1 MFRCF
6 GDRLR
11 SPYSD
16 HPDHMRDALTES
28 RVDAKMTDVAFVRHL
43 RQSPYWQTLS
53 NRAQLRVLNRCLV
66 SAIDLY
72 SQVVRVQDAVFA
84 DIEVLGAKIVREKF
98 PDDTLLI
105 FVTVPGTTVDEKVT
119 VLRQRMEARLKGE
132 KTASDVERVHE
143 RIDRARNLEFPF
155 EAECDF
161 VIVNDEKDR
170 AVDELEQYILSKIA
184 VRKQEMVSKEA

>member
-84 DIEVLGAKIVREKF
+84 DIEVLVENLLAYRTYAVLVTRCAIVTELKHQIYKTTGAR
-98 PDDTLLI
+98 T
-105 FVTVPGTTVDEKVT
+105 
-119 VLRQRMEARLKGE
+119 
-132 KTASDVERVHE
+132 
-143 RIDRARNLEFPF
+143 
-155 EAECDF
+155 C
-161 VIVNDEKDR
+161 
-170 AVDELEQYILSKIA
+170 
-184 VRKQEMVSKEA
+184 